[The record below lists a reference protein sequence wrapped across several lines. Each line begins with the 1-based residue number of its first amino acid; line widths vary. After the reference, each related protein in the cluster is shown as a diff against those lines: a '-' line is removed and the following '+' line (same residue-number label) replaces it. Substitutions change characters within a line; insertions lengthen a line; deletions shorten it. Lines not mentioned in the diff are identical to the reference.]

1 MSKALY
7 PSINCRVR
15 LPDGMIAL
23 VRDIR
28 PKQNP
33 DDLLVSRQDGTKQW
47 VKIGDVDNGFSE
59 KNYVVHQPPQG
70 TGRSLGF
77 GQILASRTEI
87 GLTQMLVRFADTGES
102 RWLDWRTLG
111 HANPVEARIAR
122 QMVGQYSDHGER
134 FRLRALAKSLQIWDT
149 NTGALGRLDIDPL
162 PHQLDVARKVVSAP
176 QARWLLAD
184 DVGLGKTIEVGLILH
199 ALEQRNRCRRI
210 LIICPASLTKQ
221 WKEEMR
227 FKFSRSFE
235 IYNRDFV
242 PEFADEMQGREHVIA
257 SLDLAKRD
265 DHLAMLLQAGT
276 WDVIIF
282 DEAHRLGKGESGE
295 QTARYKLAMALRD
308 RTASL
313 LLLTATPHQ
322 GKTRR
327 FAALLELIRPD
338 LKHKIRTI
346 EMNPEVV
353 GDIIIRNKKSRVTDA
368 DGNLLFR
375 GHDTLRYVAHKNTAM
390 EAADAALTEYLRK
403 GYQASHYTD
412 DKTVGRAIGFVMTT
426 YRKLGSS
433 SVAAIQ
439 IALERRL
446 QRLITGEK
454 NPKVIMNFDD
464 DTEGD
469 DELSQNTLITDIPLF
484 FDDEIVQL
492 KNLIRL
498 VKEAKQD
505 DNKLA
510 TFLKEIVTPLLARE
524 QKLLI
529 FTEYRATQEYLKS
542 RLQQE
547 FPSLGGIE
555 IINGSMSLDEKMES
569 VYQFN
574 DGVSQIMIST
584 EAGGEGL
591 NLQRSCH
598 VMVNYDLPWN
608 PSRLVQR
615 IGRLYRYGQEKRVQV
630 INLQTDDHFDNQALA
645 LMLDRVTT
653 MASDMAAVATENREA
668 LAADILGE
676 LLSNIDMEEILERS
690 ENMTL
695 ERTEAEIIEAIEKA
709 KKARSDEEDV
719 LQFSS
724 NFNTRVV
731 GGFDQKHVISFVE
744 GMANALG
751 IELRGKQHRGQTL
764 EFELPD
770 ELVGR
775 WPEFGRKR
783 VVKLSV
789 DHERVQRDKDLAPMD
804 FECSFVA
811 ELAALAQDR
820 IDFDGLY
827 AESPNQNVADMV
839 SLHQVRWQGLSG
851 EILEEEL
858 LAMAAKDDKYQ
869 KLDHQTFADMLLDPW
884 DSKTP
889 NTARQGDDKALILAR
904 GLTPAVERILRSEVT
919 AEKSP
924 SSVFTYAA
932 CRKAS

>member
-23 VRDIR
+23 VRDLR

-33 DDLLVSRQDGTKQW
+33 EDLLVSRQDGRKEW
-47 VKIGDVDNGFSE
+47 VKVHNVENGFSE
-59 KNYVVHQPPQG
+59 KNYIVHQPPQG

-87 GLTQMLVRFADTGES
+87 GLTQMLVRFADTGDS

-122 QMVGQYSDHGER
+122 QMVGQHSDHGER

-210 LIICPASLTKQ
+210 LIISPASLTKQ

-227 FKFSRSFE
+227 FKFGRSFE

-242 PEFADEMQGREHVIA
+242 PEFADEIQGRDHVIA

-327 FAALLELIRPD
+327 FAALLELVRPD
-338 LKHKIRTI
+338 LRHEIRTI

-353 GDIIIRNKKSRVTDA
+353 SDIIIRNKKSRVTDA
-368 DGNLLFR
+368 DGKLLFR
-375 GHDTLRYVAHKNTAM
+375 GHDTLRYVAQKNAAM

-446 QRLITGEK
+446 HRLITGEK
-454 NPKVIMNFDD
+454 NPKIPMNFDD

-469 DELSQNTLITDIPLF
+469 DDLSQNSLITDIPLF
-484 FDDEIVQL
+484 FDDEISQL
-492 KNLIRL
+492 KNLIHL
-498 VKEAKQD
+498 VKVARQD
-505 DNKLA
+505 DNKLS
-510 TFLKEIVTPLLARE
+510 TFLEEIVTPLLSRG

-529 FTEYRATQEYLKS
+529 FTEYRATQEYLKC
-542 RLQQE
+542 RLQHE
-547 FPSLGGIE
+547 FPRLGGIE

-615 IGRLYRYGQEKRVQV
+615 IGRLYRYGQLKRVQV

-695 ERTEAEIIEAIEKA
+695 ERTEAEIMEAIEKA

-744 GMANALG
+744 GMATALG

-764 EFELPD
+764 EFELP
-770 ELVGR
+770 EEMIGR

-783 VVKLSV
+783 VIKLSV
-789 DHERVQRDKDLAPMD
+789 DHEKVQRDQDLTPMD

-827 AESPNQNVADMV
+827 AESPNQNLADMI

-858 LAMAAKDDKYQ
+858 LAMAAKNDSYH
-869 KLDHQTFADMLLDPW
+869 KLDHQVFADLLLQPW
-884 DSKTP
+884 ESKTP
-889 NTARQGDDKALILAR
+889 NTARQGDDKALILAK

-932 CRKAS
+932 CRKAV

>member
-1 MSKALY
+1 MSKPLT
-7 PSINCRVR
+7 PTRNCKVK
-15 LPDGMIAL
+15 LPNGMAAL
-23 VRDIR
+23 VIEAAPVQSPEQLKVR
-28 PKQNP
+28 
-33 DDLLVSRQDGTKQW
+33 RQDGEVQW
-47 VKIGDVDNGFSE
+47 ISIGEVENGFFE
-59 KNYVVHQPPQG
+59 KNYVLHQPPPG

-77 GQILASRTEI
+77 GQIISCKTEM

-102 RWLDWRTLG
+102 RWLNWQTLAQA
-111 HANPVEARIAR
+111 HPVEARIAR
-122 QMVGQYSDHGER
+122 RIVGRHEDHGER

-162 PHQLDVARKVVSAP
+162 PHQLDVARKVVSSP

-210 LIICPASLTKQ
+210 LIVCPASLTKQ

-227 FKFSRSFE
+227 LKFSRSFE
-235 IYNRDFV
+235 IYNRDFT
-242 PEFADEMQGREHVIA
+242 PEYADEMQGREHVIA

-265 DHLAMLLQAGT
+265 QHLSMLLQAGT

-282 DEAHRLGKGESGE
+282 DEAHRLGKSESGE
-295 QTARYKLAMALRD
+295 QTARYKLAASLRD
-308 RTASL
+308 RTAAM

-322 GKTRR
+322 GKTKR
-327 FAALLELIRPD
+327 FAALLELVRPD
-338 LKHKIRTI
+338 LKSEIRMI
-346 EMNPEVV
+346 DMNPEVV

-375 GHDTLRYVAHKNTAM
+375 GHDTQRFVAHKNEAM
-390 EAADAALTEYLRK
+390 VDADEALTDYLMR

-412 DKTVGRAIGFVMTT
+412 DKVIGRAIGFVMTT

-433 SVAAIQ
+433 SVAAIE
-439 IALERRL
+439 IALQRRL
-446 QRLITGEK
+446 QRLLTGEK
-454 NPKVIMNFDD
+454 NPYVPLDFDD
-464 DTEGD
+464 ENEND
-469 DELSQNTLITDIPLF
+469 DALTDHEVITTVPMF
-484 FDDEIVQL
+484 FDDEIDQL
-492 KNLIRL
+492 KELIQL
-498 VKEAKQD
+498 VKTARTQ
-505 DNKLA
+505 DNKA
-510 TFLKEIVTPLLARE
+510 HTFINEIVKPLLKNG
-524 QKLLI
+524 QKLLV
-529 FTEYRATQEYLKS
+529 FTEYRATQQYLRAQLEKH
-542 RLQQE
+542 
-547 FPSLGGIE
+547 FPNLGKIQV
-555 IINGSMSLDEKMES
+555 INGSMSLDEKMES

-574 DGVSQIMIST
+574 DGNSEIMIST

-615 IGRLYRYGQEKRVQV
+615 IGRLYRYGQTKRVQV

-690 ENMTL
+690 ESLSL
-695 ERTEAEIIEAIEKA
+695 ERTEAEINEAILKA
-709 KKARSDEEDV
+709 KQARSDEEDI

-731 GGFDQKHVISFVE
+731 GGFNQKHVVSFVE
-744 GMANALG
+744 GMANQLG
-751 IELRGKQHRGQTL
+751 LEVRAKQHGGLTLEIELP
-764 EFELPD
+764 E
-770 ELVGR
+770 ELVGK
-775 WPEFGRKR
+775 WPEFARRG
-783 VVKLSV
+783 VVRLSA
-789 DHERVQRDKDLAPMD
+789 DHERVQRNKDLVPMD

-811 ELAALAQDR
+811 DLIATAQDR
-820 IDFDGLY
+820 WDFDGLY
-827 AESPNQNVADMV
+827 AESPDQNVADLI

-858 LAMAAKDDKYQ
+858 LAVSAIGDRYQ
-869 KLDHQTFADMLLDPW
+869 KLDHKAFSDMLLTPW
-884 DSKTP
+884 LSSKT
-889 NTARQGDDKALILAR
+889 NSAGNMDDLSKALAKN
-904 GLTPAVERILRSEVT
+904 LTPSVEAILRNEVT
-919 AEKSP
+919 PEKSP
-924 SSVFTYAA
+924 SSMFTYAA
-932 CRKAS
+932 CRSA

>member
-23 VRDIR
+23 VRDLR

-33 DDLLVSRQDGTKQW
+33 EDLLVSRQDGKKEW
-47 VKIGDVDNGFSE
+47 VKVHNVENGFSE
-59 KNYVVHQPPQG
+59 KNYIVHQPPQG

-87 GLTQMLVRFADTGES
+87 GLTQMLVRFADTGDS

-122 QMVGQYSDHGER
+122 QMVGQHSDHGER

-210 LIICPASLTKQ
+210 LIISPASLTKQ

-227 FKFSRSFE
+227 FKFGRSFE

-242 PEFADEMQGREHVIA
+242 PEFADEIQGRDHVIA

-265 DHLAMLLQAGT
+265 DHLAILLQAGT

-327 FAALLELIRPD
+327 FAALLELVRPD
-338 LKHKIRTI
+338 LRHEIRTI

-353 GDIIIRNKKSRVTDA
+353 SDIIIRNKKSRVTDA
-368 DGNLLFR
+368 DGKLLFR
-375 GHDTLRYVAHKNTAM
+375 GHDTLRYVAQKNAAM

-446 QRLITGEK
+446 HRLITGEK
-454 NPKVIMNFDD
+454 NPKIPMNFDD

-469 DELSQNTLITDIPLF
+469 DDLSQNSLITDIPLF
-484 FDDEIVQL
+484 FDDEISQL
-492 KNLIRL
+492 KNLIHL
-498 VKEAKQD
+498 VKVARQD
-505 DNKLA
+505 DNKLS
-510 TFLKEIVTPLLARE
+510 TFLEEIVTPLLSRG

-542 RLQQE
+542 RLQHE
-547 FPSLGGIE
+547 FPQLGGIE

-615 IGRLYRYGQEKRVQV
+615 IGRLYRYGQLKRVQV

-695 ERTEAEIIEAIEKA
+695 ERTEAEIMEAIEKA

-744 GMANALG
+744 GMATALG

-764 EFELPD
+764 EFELP
-770 ELVGR
+770 EEMIGR

-783 VVKLSV
+783 VIKLSV
-789 DHERVQRDKDLAPMD
+789 DHEKVQRDQDLTPMD

-827 AESPNQNVADMV
+827 AESPNQNLADMI

-858 LAMAAKDDKYQ
+858 LAMAAKNDSYH
-869 KLDHQTFADMLLDPW
+869 KLDHQVFADMLLQPW
-884 DSKTP
+884 ESKTP
-889 NTARQGDDKALILAR
+889 NTARQGDDKALILAK

-932 CRKAS
+932 CRKAV